1 MDKMLWYKKP
11 TEDYM
16 EGLPLGNGR
25 LAAMA
30 LGLPGCFRLALNH
43 EWLWRGVN
51 RGRDMDDVHEHLGE
65 VRRLLLDGR
74 FAEGT
79 ELANDYF
86 GGGGGMTGK
95 HNRVDPYLP
104 AGDVYV
110 RMETG
115 EVSGYTRALDLS
127 TGLSA
132 TEFDCDCGHVVQCAF
147 VSASDGVAVVRIE
160 SGRACALEV
169 ELTRAEEEGCTLAY
183 EGRTLPGAD
192 GEETTMRG
200 AFDGG
205 ISFAVALR
213 AVSDGRMTRTGRG
226 MRIEGARCTVLM
238 VQIGTDA
245 KGISPED
252 EMTFPER
259 HDFDWLFA
267 RHAAAF
273 RELLGTAELDVP
285 LPDSDKPTDERVS
298 DFRAGNDPQ
307 IPLLYF
313 EYGRYLMASGSSGE
327 LPLNL
332 QGKWND
338 LLTPPWESDYHM
350 DINLEMCYWF
360 TETLGMARAQNTL
373 FNLAERYVPH
383 GREMARKLYGC
394 SGTIFTIQTDVWGR
408 MTPESRGWAV
418 WTGAAPWIA
427 QHFYDHWLY
436 TRDEEFLR
444 GRCYPFLREVARFY
458 ADYIIEQ
465 DGVPVIVPSQSPENR
480 FVGGGD
486 MPVTLCSN
494 CAMDLELA
502 HATLREAAE
511 LSALLGEDAAEA
523 ARWADLDARLPWPG
537 VDSQGRV
544 IEFDRER
551 EEVEPGHRHLSH
563 LIGLHP
569 LRLFEPG
576 SRMWEA
582 AERSLEARLS
592 HGGGHTGWSRSWV
605 ACMMARL
612 GRADDAWQHFIALI
626 ADFATV
632 SLLDLHPPRLFQIDG
647 NMGGTAAVC
656 EMLMHSRERELY
668 ILPALPGQ
676 WREGSARDF
685 RAMGD
690 VRVDF
695 EWSEGRATA
704 LTLHCGPRA
713 EGDITVHVNGDARA
727 VTLRAGADITIL

>member
-51 RGRDMDDVHEHLGE
+51 RGRDIDDVHEHLGE
-65 VRRLLLDGR
+65 VRRLLLDGK

-79 ELANDYF
+79 TLANDYF

-95 HNRVDPYLP
+95 RNRVDPYLP

-115 EVSGYTRALDLS
+115 EVRGYTRALDLN

-132 TEFDCDCGHVVQCAF
+132 TEFDCDCCHVVQCAF
-147 VSASDGVAVVRIE
+147 VSAADGVAVVRIE

-200 AFDGG
+200 AFKGG

-213 AVSDGRMTRTGRG
+213 AVSDGRMTRTERG

-350 DINLEMCYWF
+350 DINHEMC
-360 TETLGMARAQNTL
+360 
-373 FNLAERYVPH
+373 
-383 GREMARKLYGC
+383 
-394 SGTIFTIQTDVWGR
+394 
-408 MTPESRGWAV
+408 
-418 WTGAAPWIA
+418 
-427 QHFYDHWLY
+427 
-436 TRDEEFLR
+436 
-444 GRCYPFLREVARFY
+444 
-458 ADYIIEQ
+458 
-465 DGVPVIVPSQSPENR
+465 
-480 FVGGGD
+480 
-486 MPVTLCSN
+486 
-494 CAMDLELA
+494 
-502 HATLREAAE
+502 
-511 LSALLGEDAAEA
+511 
-523 ARWADLDARLPWPG
+523 
-537 VDSQGRV
+537 
-544 IEFDRER
+544 
-551 EEVEPGHRHLSH
+551 
-563 LIGLHP
+563 
-569 LRLFEPG
+569 
-576 SRMWEA
+576 
-582 AERSLEARLS
+582 
-592 HGGGHTGWSRSWV
+592 
-605 ACMMARL
+605 
-612 GRADDAWQHFIALI
+612 
-626 ADFATV
+626 
-632 SLLDLHPPRLFQIDG
+632 
-647 NMGGTAAVC
+647 
-656 EMLMHSRERELY
+656 
-668 ILPALPGQ
+668 
-676 WREGSARDF
+676 
-685 RAMGD
+685 
-690 VRVDF
+690 
-695 EWSEGRATA
+695 
-704 LTLHCGPRA
+704 
-713 EGDITVHVNGDARA
+713 
-727 VTLRAGADITIL
+727 